1 MSDVPMRDM
10 VSNETSAHALP
21 IGSVDTRASG
31 WYGMLGLITTEGA
44 LFGFLLFSYFYY
56 AVQLPPTWTPETHPS
71 LIFAL
76 PATIVMLLSSAAIWW
91 AQRSFHLGVASR
103 YRAGLILAIVLG
115 LAFVVLELLEWRSK
129 PFSLSDSL
137 YSSLYFTT
145 TGIDLVHLLVGIVA
159 IAAVLAWSL
168 LGYIDARRDA
178 AVIIV
183 SAYWYFVTV
192 VWLAVFVTFYLSPY
206 LR

>member
-1 MSDVPMRDM
+1 MSDVPMH
-10 VSNETSAHALP
+10 ETTAIQRALP
-21 IGSVDTRASG
+21 VGSVDTRASG
-31 WYGMLGLITTEGA
+31 WYGMLGIIATEAA
-44 LFGFLLFSYFYY
+44 LFGYLLFSYFYF
-56 AVQLPPTWTPETHPS
+56 AVQLPPSWTPEPRPS

-76 PATIVMLLSSAAIWW
+76 PATIAMLLSSAAMWW
-91 AQRSFHLGVASR
+91 GQRGFYLGAAAR
-103 YRAGLILAIVLG
+103 YRAGLIAAMLLG
-115 LAFVVLELLEWRSK
+115 LLFVGLALLEWRSK

-145 TGIDLVHLLVGIVA
+145 TGIDLVHLLIGIIAV
-159 IAAVLAWSL
+159 AAVLAWSL

-178 AVIIV
+178 AVLII

-192 VWLAVFVTFYLSPY
+192 AWLAVFVTFYISPY